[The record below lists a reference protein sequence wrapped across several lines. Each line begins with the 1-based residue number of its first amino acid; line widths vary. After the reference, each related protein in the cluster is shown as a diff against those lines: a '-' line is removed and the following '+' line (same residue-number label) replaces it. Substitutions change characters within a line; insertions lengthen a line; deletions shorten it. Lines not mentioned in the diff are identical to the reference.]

1 MATGA
6 KQEQEGFWD
15 ELEKLF
21 DRQIP
26 IKNEVRYAID
36 TVFKRVDVFDP
47 EEREGVI
54 DAAEH
59 IAYEIVTAAFRGEDA
74 EEVQKEVIKNMSE
87 ESKTKAKED
96 KKSAAA
102 IKHRTREY
110 DITPGNFLEMFEGV
124 KKLPKKCEQREAS
137 KEEREKV
144 HYLIYGSIYREI
156 LEKIVEKEKDFLAG
170 KHLEVLL
177 KMKEVKKINSKYSVD
192 TETLDFYGLL
202 IYEKYMMTAPEPPS
216 VTYSSE
222 FLAAK
227 DRLIKSA
234 VKMTHIVFEKRQ
246 GDKNAIL
253 DDKKKKKLTEKIDA
267 INYPTSSERDLGLL
281 VDYTAYDK
289 WKEGQSSHEV
299 RLFNDCVTEVR
310 EKLDKIP
317 DLVERWGSWVY
328 EVSEQLKSGGS
339 SLQWKSTPT
348 FRTLWLLLCYVSIH
362 FTAHLLIPRYA
373 LIL

>member
-26 IKNEVRYAID
+26 IKEEVRYAID
-36 TVFKRVDVFDP
+36 TVFKRVGVFDP
-47 EEREGVI
+47 KESEGVI

-87 ESKTKAKED
+87 ESKTKAKKD

-124 KKLPKKCEQREAS
+124 KKLPKKCEQGEAP
-137 KEEREKV
+137 KEERENV

-156 LEKIVEKEKDFLAG
+156 LEKIVEEEKDFLAG

-192 TETLDFYGLL
+192 TETLDFYGLP
-202 IYEKYMMTAPEPPS
+202 IYEKCMMTAPEPPS

-222 FLAAK
+222 FLEAK
-227 DRLIKSA
+227 DLLIESA
-234 VKMTHIVFEKRQ
+234 IKMTHIIFEKR
-246 GDKNAIL
+246 KEKKKAIL
-253 DDKKKKKLTEKIDA
+253 DDEKKKELTEKIDE
-267 INYPTSSERDLGLL
+267 INYPTSSERDLGLF
-281 VDYTAYDK
+281 VDYTAYEE
-289 WKEGQSSHEV
+289 WKKDQSSHEV
-299 RLFNDCVTEVR
+299 RLFNDCVTQVR
-310 EKLDKIP
+310 EKLYELP
-317 DLVERWGSWVY
+317 DLVERWGNWAY

-339 SLQWKSTPT
+339 SLQ
-348 FRTLWLLLCYVSIH
+348 
-362 FTAHLLIPRYA
+362 
-373 LIL
+373 

>member
-6 KQEQEGFWD
+6 EQEQEGFWD

-36 TVFKRVDVFDP
+36 TVFKRVGVFDP
-47 EEREGVI
+47 KESEGVI

-59 IAYEIVTAAFRGEDA
+59 IAYQIVTAAFRGEDA

-87 ESKTKAKED
+87 KDKEKAEKDREKAEKDRGKAEKDKKKADED
-96 KKSAAA
+96 KKSAVKKRSQMSSRAA
-102 IKHRTREY
+102 TKHRTREY

-124 KKLPKKCEQREAS
+124 KKLPTKFEQRERV
-137 KEEREKV
+137 RENV

-192 TETLDFYGLL
+192 TETLEFYGLP
-202 IYEKYMMTAPEPPS
+202 IYEKCIMTAPEPLS

-227 DRLIKSA
+227 DLLIESA
-234 VKMTHIVFEKRQ
+234 IKMTHFIFEKRQ
-246 GDKNAIL
+246 EEKKVIL
-253 DDKKKKKLTEKIDA
+253 DDEKKKELTKKIDE
-267 INYPTSSERDLGLL
+267 INYPTSSERDLGLF

-289 WKEGQSSHEV
+289 WKKGQSSHEV
-299 RLFNDCVTEVR
+299 RLFNDCVTQVR
-310 EKLDKIP
+310 EKLYELP
-317 DLVERWGSWVY
+317 DLVERWGNWAY

-339 SLQWKSTPT
+339 SSQ
-348 FRTLWLLLCYVSIH
+348 
-362 FTAHLLIPRYA
+362 
-373 LIL
+373 

>member
-87 ESKTKAKED
+87 ESKTKAKKD

-124 KKLPKKCEQREAS
+124 KKLPKKCEQGEAP
-137 KEEREKV
+137 KEERENV
-144 HYLIYGSIYREI
+144 HHLIYGSIYREI
-156 LEKIVEKEKDFLAG
+156 LEKIVEEEKDFLAG

-192 TETLDFYGLL
+192 TETLDFYGLP
-202 IYEKYMMTAPEPPS
+202 IYEKCMMTAPEPPS

-222 FLAAK
+222 FLEAK
-227 DRLIKSA
+227 DLLIESA
-234 VKMTHIVFEKRQ
+234 IKMTHIIFEKR
-246 GDKNAIL
+246 KEKKKAIL
-253 DDKKKKKLTEKIDA
+253 DDEKKKELTEKIDE
-267 INYPTSSERDLGLL
+267 INYPTSSERDLGLF
-281 VDYTAYDK
+281 VDYTAYEE
-289 WKEGQSSHEV
+289 WKKDQSSHEV
-299 RLFNDCVTEVR
+299 RLFNDCVTQVR
-310 EKLDKIP
+310 EKLYELP
-317 DLVERWGSWVY
+317 DLVERWGNWAY

-339 SLQWKSTPT
+339 SLQ
-348 FRTLWLLLCYVSIH
+348 
-362 FTAHLLIPRYA
+362 
-373 LIL
+373 

>member
-6 KQEQEGFWD
+6 EQEQEGFWD

-47 EEREGVI
+47 GERERVI

-87 ESKTKAKED
+87 KGKEKAKKDKEEADED
-96 KKSAAA
+96 KKSAVEKRSQMSPRAA
-102 IKHRTREY
+102 TKHRTRKY

-124 KKLPKKCEQREAS
+124 KKLPKKCEQREAQN
-137 KEEREKV
+137 EEREKV

-156 LEKIVEKEKDFLAG
+156 LEKIVEKEEEFLAG

-192 TETLDFYGLL
+192 TETLEFYGLP
-202 IYEKYMMTAPEPPS
+202 IYEKCIMTAPEPLS

-227 DRLIKSA
+227 DLLIESA
-234 VKMTHIVFEKRQ
+234 IKMTHIIFEKRQ
-246 GDKNAIL
+246 EEKKAIL
-253 DDKKKKKLTEKIDA
+253 DDEKKKELTEKIDE
-267 INYPTSSERDLGLL
+267 INYPTSSERDLGLF
-281 VDYTAYDK
+281 VDYTAYEE
-289 WKEGQSSHEV
+289 WKKGQSSHEV
-299 RLFNDCVTEVR
+299 RLFNDCVTQVR
-310 EKLDKIP
+310 EKLYELP
-317 DLVERWGSWVY
+317 DLVERWGNWAY
-328 EVSEQLKSGGS
+328 EVSEQLKSGGF
-339 SLQWKSTPT
+339 SLQ
-348 FRTLWLLLCYVSIH
+348 
-362 FTAHLLIPRYA
+362 
-373 LIL
+373 